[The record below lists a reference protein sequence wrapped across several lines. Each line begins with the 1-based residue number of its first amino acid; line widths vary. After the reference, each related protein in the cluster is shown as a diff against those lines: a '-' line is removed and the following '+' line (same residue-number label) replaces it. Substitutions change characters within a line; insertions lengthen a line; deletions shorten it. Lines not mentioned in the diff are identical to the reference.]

1 MDWNQFR
8 DHLTVIQAQKNFAK
22 SPHKSG
28 ATDERSEDTSTSESQ
43 NNSSS
48 PSAALRNASVGE
60 HLGADFSL
68 YEKSNNTLIAPSARS
83 TKVSKASCA

>member
-28 ATDERSEDTSTSESQ
+28 ATDERSEDTSISEAQ

-48 PSAALRNASVGE
+48 PT
-60 HLGADFSL
+60 FL
-68 YEKSNNTLIAPSARS
+68 YRG
-83 TKVSKASCA
+83 C